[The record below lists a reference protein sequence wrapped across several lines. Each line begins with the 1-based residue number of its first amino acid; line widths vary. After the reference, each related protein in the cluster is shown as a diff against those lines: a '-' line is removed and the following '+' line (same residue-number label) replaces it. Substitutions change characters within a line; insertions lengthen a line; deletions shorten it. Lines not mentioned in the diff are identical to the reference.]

1 MNMVKKFGNGLV
13 NKLNK
18 MNIKDVTD
26 KFLNV
31 TSFNYNFQLRVYDK
45 LLWYQNNKIPFMF
58 YIYTDIE

>member
-1 MNMVKKFGNGLV
+1 MVTHTNIMVTGHGSILIIMKPTVMNMVKKFGNGLV

-31 TSFNYNFQLRVYDK
+31 TSFNYNFQLS
-45 LLWYQNNKIPFMF
+45 
-58 YIYTDIE
+58 

>member
-26 KFLNV
+26 KFERNPDLTETKPFKISWANSSLPLLIPVLN
-31 TSFNYNFQLRVYDK
+31 
-45 LLWYQNNKIPFMF
+45 I
-58 YIYTDIE
+58 

>member
-1 MNMVKKFGNGLV
+1 MVTGHESILIIMKPTVMNMVKKFGNGLV

-31 TSFNYNFQLRVYDK
+31 TSFNYNFQLS
-45 LLWYQNNKIPFMF
+45 
-58 YIYTDIE
+58 